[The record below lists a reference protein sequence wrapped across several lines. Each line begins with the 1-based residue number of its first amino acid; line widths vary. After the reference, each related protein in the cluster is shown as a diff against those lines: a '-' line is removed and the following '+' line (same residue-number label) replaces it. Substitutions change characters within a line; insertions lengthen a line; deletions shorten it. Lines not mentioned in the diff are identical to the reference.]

1 MVYYWGMTNLEFLE
15 SAFGPINSAAKAMYD
30 RGILCF
36 PLEDKRTIAEK
47 NLQAVTD
54 WLEGKINDEELKE
67 RIEV

>member
-1 MVYYWGMTNLEFLE
+1 MGTPPP
-15 SAFGPINSAAKAMYD
+15 PIMPMPFYLQEIDYEGIKNGKYMKD
-30 RGILCF
+30 R
-36 PLEDKRTIAEK
+36 RTPAEK